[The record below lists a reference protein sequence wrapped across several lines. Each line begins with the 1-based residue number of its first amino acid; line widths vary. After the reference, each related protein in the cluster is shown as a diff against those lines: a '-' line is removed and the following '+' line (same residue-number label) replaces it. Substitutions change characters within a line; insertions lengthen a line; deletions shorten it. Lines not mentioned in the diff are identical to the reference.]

1 MLQVLLI
8 GFEVEEREER
18 GDGME
23 YNIQDIE
30 FESLRSVRLRKSPI
44 VTWCRNVWKSRWT
57 ADISLLL
64 VALIWGT
71 TYVASKD
78 VVTTVPV
85 LQFLFIRFAL
95 TTLLMLPLTIGAIR
109 KADPSTWVTG
119 IVFGLF
125 LFAIF
130 TLETFGVADT
140 SAANAGFIISLF
152 AVMVP
157 VIDSL
162 VYRRR
167 PKTGLFGAVIL
178 SVLGTGLLTLHG
190 YHVNIGDFLV
200 LGAALCRAIQMTF
213 TKKMTDGK
221 RMDSG
226 ALTTIQLGVVAIG
239 AGIVTAVQ
247 HPSYTHLTPSF
258 WLITGYLAVFA
269 TMFAFFVQL
278 TMIRRTSPARVAVLM
293 SSEPV
298 FAAVCSVLILGEH
311 LSVISMV
318 GGLCIVIAMLWG
330 RRIS

>member
-1 MLQVLLI
+1 MDYKI
-8 GFEVEEREER
+8 ERAS
-18 GDGME
+18 
-23 YNIQDIE
+23 
-30 FESLRSVRLRKSPI
+30 FESLNQSRQIKLSI
-44 VTWCRNVWKSRWT
+44 VSLSKQVWNSRWT
-57 ADISLLL
+57 ADISLLF

-95 TTLLMLPLTIGAIR
+95 TTILMLPLTISAIR
-109 KADPSTWVTG
+109 KANRSTWITG
-119 IVFGLF
+119 IVFGVF

-130 TLETFGVADT
+130 TLETFGVAHT

-157 VIDSL
+157 LNDSII
-162 VYRRR
+162 YRRR
-167 PKTGLFGAVIL
+167 PKIALLGAVIL
-178 SVLGTGLLTLHG
+178 SVLGTALLTMRGNHI
-190 YHVNIGDFLV
+190 HVNIGDFLV

-213 TKKMTDGK
+213 TKRMTDGK
-221 RMDSG
+221 QMNSG

-239 AGIVTAVQ
+239 SGIASMFQ
-247 HPSYTHLTPSF
+247 HPSFTDLTPSF

-269 TMFAFFVQL
+269 TMFAFFIQL

-298 FAAVCSVLILGEH
+298 FAAVCSVLLLGEH
-311 LSVISMV
+311 LSLIGMI
-318 GGLCIVIAMLWG
+318 GGLCIVAGMLWG
-330 RRIS
+330 RRTS